1 MSSHQ
6 TFGVTSSPSSSR
18 FIRIVALVNDGSVPP
33 VIGKLAYFDST
44 FDGKLYR
51 AIGTVTDVET
61 QNALASSGP
70 MMIATAKGGSNL
82 NNSTDIRT
90 TTLNIQAVFVREE
103 DEWKQHGSALPNSP
117 ATSSPAYLLD
127 DIALEEMLTNTQY
140 PSIGYFRGMK
150 QPLPLT
156 LPDFASNR
164 GATHSSIIGRSG
176 SGKTALATFLLSA
189 QMQYEN
195 HAIIVI
201 DPQGQWNNENGFLFS
216 PQEFARGLG
225 RPVHALRVAE
235 DIQLPLDIDVLT
247 KIIDKTNLWSRF
259 RRMGSENKELF
270 SREVA
275 ERFAQMR
282 DEINKDSRYLLEKIF
297 AEIAQSPATL
307 NRIYTKGDRQDALRD
322 TLLQLAGLDPIPS
335 PEEEEAGLYPQWT
348 DEDLKDA
355 DATWISVLQ
364 GFQPIHSL
372 FSNSN
377 FDGGK
382 RRSLGGT
389 HGFLNDV
396 LQVRGT
402 NPAVPA
408 PYVILDMSPNTTLH
422 AKAELS
428 RDKELGMQ
436 KLLDN
441 QDIKA
446 IILMVVLEELK
457 KAAESA
463 FSVSNGN
470 LNTQIVFD
478 EAWRYAPERSDS
490 EEITRLATMLEGF
503 SLDTRKFGIGWTY
516 ILQSPGDLR
525 YGIWKQLTFVYSGY
539 GLVGEDVKRLEGLT
553 DDPRQVDL
561 YRQFISPAST
571 GIYPFMING
580 PISPLIFTASPTFV
594 NVYSDLADFIEN
606 NKRWI
611 HRITQARSM
620 PMLTPTNILR
630 AQPKAKK
637 DIVGDKAV
645 TQQFGVGKTSADKR
659 PKAQTGSAANSP
671 MVEPK
676 KDNTQIITPPPF

>member
-1 MSSHQ
+1 MSNHQ
-6 TFGVTSSPSSSR
+6 TFGVTSSPSTSR
-18 FIRIVALVNDGSVPP
+18 IIKIVALVNDGHIPP
-33 VIGKLAYFDST
+33 VIGKLAYFDT
-44 FDGKLYR
+44 KFDGEEYR

-61 QNALASSGP
+61 NNSLASTGP

-90 TTLNIQAVFVREE
+90 TTLNVQAVFVWREG
-103 DEWKQHGSALPNSP
+103 EWRQHGSALPNSP
-117 ATSSPAYLLD
+117 ATSESVHLLD
-127 DIALEEMLTNTQY
+127 ELALEEMLVNTQY
-140 PSIGYFRGMK
+140 PSIGYFRGMN

-176 SGKTALATFLLSA
+176 SGKTALASFLLAA

-216 PQEFARGLG
+216 TQEFAKGLG

-235 DIQLPLDIDVLT
+235 DIQLPLDVEVLT
-247 KIIDKTNLWSRF
+247 KIIDKTNMWSRF

-275 ERFAQMR
+275 ERFAQMKK
-282 DEINKDSRYLLEKIF
+282 EINKDSRYLLEKIF

-307 NRIYTKGDRQDALRD
+307 NRIYAKGDRQDGLRD
-322 TLLQLAGLDPIPS
+322 TLLQLCGLDPIPT
-335 PEEEEAGLYPQWT
+335 PEEEESGLYPQWT
-348 DEDLKDA
+348 EEDLKDA
-355 DATWISVLQ
+355 DSTWESVLQ
-364 GFQPIHSL
+364 GFSPIHSL

-377 FDGGK
+377 FTGGK
-382 RRSLGGT
+382 RRPLGGS
-389 HGFLNDV
+389 HGFLSEV
-396 LQVRGT
+396 LQVRGL
-402 NPAVPA
+402 NPATPA

-422 AKAELS
+422 AKAEIS

-457 KAAESA
+457 KAAETA

-490 EEITRLATMLEGF
+490 EEITKLATMLEGF
-503 SLDTRKFGIGWTY
+503 ALDTRKFGIGWTY

-594 NVYSDLADFIEN
+594 NVYNTPEEFLES

-620 PMLTPTNILR
+620 PMLTPISIQR
-630 AQPKAKK
+630 AKPKSKK
-637 DIVGDKAV
+637 ETVGDKV
-645 TQQFGVGKTSADKR
+645 KTETFGVGKTTKR
-659 PKAQTGSAANSP
+659 PQAQTGQQAAEP
-671 MVEPK
+671 MKEVTE
-676 KDNTQIITPPPF
+676 KDSNKIVPPPPF